1 MRDLLQKRRHL
12 VRLRTSLMISLQNI
26 ISRNCGV
33 PLRADEMKRLKED
46 RVRPLLEGNEDL
58 ALVGK
63 ASKEMVDQLIRQIYG
78 IEASIVQRVEL
89 QESYRQGME
98 DSSSPFNNPQPSIGG
113 PAGLIGNGGG
123 GR

>member
-1 MRDLLQKRRHL
+1 MTPNKKGVQK
-12 VRLRTSLMISLQNI
+12 TTCN
-26 ISRNCGV
+26 
-33 PLRADEMKRLKED
+33 
-46 RVRPLLEGNEDL
+46 PLLL
-58 ALVGK
+58 LVDGK
-63 ASKEMVDQLIRQIYG
+63 ASKEMVDPLTRQIYR

-89 QESYRQGME
+89 QESYREGME